1 MLRQEHQEILN
12 SIDRALATVS
22 KRSEKPVDSWMTRP
36 TVPESYQDAPLN
48 SGSDLDQLVRRV
60 QQAIGDDPPRSPEFK
75 RYFSSYSPL
84 HNTRTHLLPSHNDT
98 IDSPGSE
105 LSVASKQYLE
115 KYGLLGA
122 SPTRNRAR
130 ERFREPYKP
139 VNPSKLYYGHVDEDY
154 SPPLR
159 PRQKQIRRED
169 DENIDNR
176 ILPRIL

>member
-1 MLRQEHQEILN
+1 MN
-12 SIDRALATVS
+12 SIDRALETVS
-22 KRSEKPVDSWMTRP
+22 RRPAEPWLARSSTS
-36 TVPESYQDAPLN
+36 ESYQNAPLS
-48 SGSDLDQLVRRV
+48 SGSDLDQLVKRV

-75 RYFSSYSPL
+75 RYFSTYSPL
-84 HNTRTHLLPSHNDT
+84 HDTRSDILASPGDT

-115 KYGLLGA
+115 KYGLLAA

-130 ERFREPYKP
+130 NQFREPYKP
-139 VNPSKLYYGHVDEDY
+139 TNPSKLYYGHVHDNY

-159 PRQKQIRRED
+159 PKPKQTRRD
-169 DENIDNR
+169 DEENIDNR

>member
-1 MLRQEHQEILN
+1 MN
-12 SIDRALATVS
+12 SIDRALETVS
-22 KRSEKPVDSWMTRP
+22 RRCERPSDPWLTRP
-36 TVPESYQDAPLN
+36 AVSESYQSPPLS
-48 SGSDLDQLVRRV
+48 SGSDLDQLVKRV

-75 RYFSSYSPL
+75 RYFSTYSPI
-84 HNTRTHLLPSHNDT
+84 HDTRSPGDT

-130 ERFREPYKP
+130 NQFREPYKP
-139 VNPSKLYYGHVDEDY
+139 TNPSKLYYGHVHEDY
-154 SPPLR
+154 SAPLR
-159 PRQKQIRRED
+159 PRPKQIRRDD

-176 ILPRIL
+176 ILPRL